1 MSRRTHDMSVVR
13 RNSGDMDPDAR
24 ATATATATAWGLVVL
39 LPPLAWLALVS
50 WSDDKASDAMHVA

>member
-1 MSRRTHDMSVVR
+1 
-13 RNSGDMDPDAR
+13 MDPDAR